1 MTILAMRKK
10 SQKMKAIYALVQ
22 DDIEREEGR
31 IDLEQYNKELA
42 EAEDEFTNG
51 DSISNVEMKKQIKQ
65 WHASK
70 ES

>member
-1 MTILAMRKK
+1 
-10 SQKMKAIYALVQ
+10 MKAIYALVQ

>member
-1 MTILAMRKK
+1 LTILAMRKK